1 MMTMLQETISK
12 KMVLAM
18 VVRASAG
25 SSGSENFRLEA
36 LGLAVLVQRGAL
48 KSMTELLGLLSLALS
63 NDAVDLKQL
72 SMVFAAS
79 RRAS

>member
-36 LGLAVLVQRGAL
+36 
-48 KSMTELLGLLSLALS
+48 SLALS

-72 SMVFAAS
+72 SMVFAAL